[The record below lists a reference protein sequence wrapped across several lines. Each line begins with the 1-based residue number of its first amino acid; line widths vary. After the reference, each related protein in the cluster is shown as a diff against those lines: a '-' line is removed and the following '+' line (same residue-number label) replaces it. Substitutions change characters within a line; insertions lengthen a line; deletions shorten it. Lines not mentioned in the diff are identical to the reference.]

1 MSTKSILKNVNVKG
15 QSQVR
20 GLVNALENA
29 EKFRDQKVVLSRTF
43 SEIKGNDVKLFF
55 EGNK

>member
-15 QSQVR
+15 QNQVR
-20 GLVNALENA
+20 NLVNELEYA

-43 SEIKGNDVKLFF
+43 SEIKGANVKTFF
-55 EGNK
+55 EDAK